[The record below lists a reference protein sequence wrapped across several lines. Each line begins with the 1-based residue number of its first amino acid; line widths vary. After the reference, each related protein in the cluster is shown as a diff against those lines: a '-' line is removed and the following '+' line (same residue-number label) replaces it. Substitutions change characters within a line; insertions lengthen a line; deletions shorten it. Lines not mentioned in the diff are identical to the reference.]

1 MSTADCR
8 DACNCSIVSPT
19 PLPQAALPSPGGPP
33 SGRLIVAGE
42 IRFSEI
48 MSALSVALDITQG
61 QPEGHCMRSVLIGMR
76 LAEELRLPAAER
88 SALFYAL
95 LLKDLGCSSNAAK
108 MAYLFGAD
116 DHHVKR
122 SARMIDWTKT
132 GATIQHAWRQCSPGG
147 SVLDKLLKIGAMMRG
162 GPKAAKK
169 IAEVRC
175 YRGAEI
181 ARTLLLPE
189 ATAGAILDLDE
200 HWDGSG
206 FPRGL
211 KGEEISLAGRICCL
225 AQTVE
230 VFFTTHGLAAGI
242 DVAIERRGT
251 WFDPQLVD
259 TLLAFEQDGKFWA
272 QLWSENLPRALSRW
286 EPADEIMLADEAC
299 LDRVAEA
306 FAKVVDAKSPWTYEH
321 STRVAEISVGI
332 AEQFGCTSELLRD
345 IRRAALL
352 HDVGKL
358 GVSNMILDKPGKPN
372 DEELVQIR
380 KHPDYSQRIL
390 EQVGAFRVLADVAS
404 AHHERLDGRG
414 YHRRMEGT
422 ELHWVSKVLAVADI
436 CEAMSAKR
444 PYRDA
449 MSWSRIHEI
458 MAADTG
464 SGIDAECF
472 AALERWQER
481 HQLASRVEAQMCEV
495 DRLLA
500 ELP

>member
-1 MSTADCR
+1 MSNLERQNSGVCLA
-8 DACNCSIVSPT
+8 AGELPT
-19 PLPQAALPSPGGPP
+19 SD
-33 SGRLIVAGE
+33 RLIVASE

-48 MSALSVALDITQG
+48 MAALSVALDITQG

-76 LAEELRLPAAER
+76 LAQELRLPAAQR

-116 DHHVKR
+116 DHQLKR
-122 SARMIDWTKT
+122 SAKTIDWTKT
-132 GATIQHAWRQCSPGG
+132 GETIKHCWKHCAAGG
-147 SVLDKLLKIGAMMRG
+147 SVLEKLLKMAAMARG
-162 GPKAAKK
+162 GSEVAKK
-169 IAEVRC
+169 IIDVRC
-175 YRGAEI
+175 HRGAEI
-181 ARTLLLPE
+181 ARMLLLPE

-200 HWDGSG
+200 HWDGRG

-211 KGEEISLAGRICCL
+211 KGAEISLAGRICCI

-230 VFFTTHGLAAGI
+230 VFFTTYGLESAL
-242 DVAIERRGT
+242 DVARQRRGT
-251 WFDPQLVD
+251 WFDPQLVEA
-259 TLLAFEQDGKFWA
+259 LLTFKRDSAFWS
-272 QLWSENLPRALSRW
+272 QLRCENLPAALGRW
-286 EPADEIMLADEAC
+286 EPEDSVLLADEAC

-306 FAKVVDAKSPWTYEH
+306 FAKVVDAKSPWTYQH

-332 AEQFGCTSELLRD
+332 AEQFGCTSEVLRD

-358 GVSNMILDKPGKPN
+358 GVSNMILDKPGKPTG
-372 DEELVQIR
+372 EEFDQIR

-390 EQVGAFRVLADVAS
+390 EQVEAFGMLADVAS

-414 YHRRMEGT
+414 YHRRIEGSQ
-422 ELHWVSKVLAVADI
+422 LHWVSKVLAVADI

-449 MSWSRIHEI
+449 MPWSRIREI
-458 MAADTG
+458 LLGDTG
-464 SGIDAECF
+464 SGIDADCV
-472 AALERWQER
+472 AALERWQAR
-481 HQLASRVEAQMCEV
+481 NQLASRVEAQMSEV

-500 ELP
+500 EL